1 MFGYVIGIA
10 VSHTGRLPA
19 HEMAHRI
26 LAQAVDAIEVCSPLG
41 TGNDRYFTYG
51 AQGDAGG
58 GVPYVIP
65 LVDPALAL
73 PPGIPLRVVCFV
85 IKVDCQV
92 YPISRRRNLE
102 LAIALDIRPIIAEKE
117 FHNIPVP
124 KFQPVP
130 RIVRG
135 QPEIQFGIRTDE
147 QEIQVGV
154 SPEAADFGFELRV
167 IELMRAVF
175 HDPRRRCVLP
185 RW

>member
-10 VSHTGRLPA
+10 ISHTGWLPA

-26 LAQAVDAIEVCSPLG
+26 LAQAVDAVEVCSPLG

-51 AQGDAGG
+51 TQGDAGG
-58 GVPYVIP
+58 GVPYVI
-65 LVDPALAL
+65 LFIDPALAL
-73 PPGIPLRVVCFV
+73 PSGVPFGIVVIAADIDV
-85 IKVDCQV
+85 QV
-92 YPISRRRNLE
+92 HPITGRRDFE
-102 LAIALDIRPIIAEKE
+102 FAIALDVRPITAQEK
-117 FHNIPVP
+117 FHYIPVP

-130 RIVRG
+130 RIVSG

-167 IELMRAVF
+167 IELMGAVF
-175 HDPRRRCVLP
+175 YDPGGRGALP
-185 RW
+185 R